1 VPTAPAVRVQQ
12 KTHAAE
18 AQVQADHPAFPAQWF
33 YGLCVIS
40 LVTGLFCHRHFR
52 ELPPRKLSAS
62 IGAPKP
68 HDFAVSFSC
77 VRQRA
82 AKASTS
88 SASNVGDD
96 RDTPL
101 VEVGHAEDGADLGFW
116 AIPAACG
123 TMARRAIYA

>member
-1 VPTAPAVRVQQ
+1 VPTAAAVRVQS

-18 AQVQADHPAFPAQWF
+18 PQVRADHPAFPAQWF
-33 YGLCVIS
+33 YGLYVIS
-40 LVTGLFCHRHFR
+40 LVTGLLCHRHFR

-62 IGAPKP
+62 VGAPEP

-96 RDTPL
+96 RDTPV
-101 VEVGHAEDGADLGFW
+101 VEAGHAEDGADLGFR

-123 TMARRAIYA
+123 TMARRAIHA